1 MQRALDSLADDGSL
15 ASLVT
20 RYDLTIQALQPEIME
35 LIETFFP
42 SGSCSLA
49 LG

>member
-1 MQRALDSLADDGSL
+1 VQRALDSLANDGAL

-20 RYDLTIQALQPEIME
+20 RYDLTIQALELEIME
-35 LIETFFP
+35 LIETLVPFLRGP
-42 SGSCSLA
+42 LA